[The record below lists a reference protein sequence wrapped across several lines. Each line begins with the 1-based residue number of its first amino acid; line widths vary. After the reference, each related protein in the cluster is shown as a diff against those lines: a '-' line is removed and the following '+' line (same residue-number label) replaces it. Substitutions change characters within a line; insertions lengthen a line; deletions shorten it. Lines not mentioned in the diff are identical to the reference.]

1 MLEEDLIMGSNVAT
15 KLTSYEEE
23 SHPSS
28 ATVAKKTGSEPGFA
42 DESSFGEDG
51 PPTKRIRPLQLAAA
65 LKRVADDFEAAERS
79 APPPVT
85 STQKVAAFQPFN
97 ANAKE
102 KTTEDFDLSDLADD
116 DERFESTVTVSAEEN
131 RRLLARAFRVVDQDV
146 LAETLDAIAQPIDPR
161 DAKEEALV
169 LQAPAA
175 LHAPEPSPDSTPELY
190 PALLVPPTPPA
201 NDLPFVSYSPNL
213 PHRLPVHGP
222 RPASGIRFRLT
233 PEMKTAVI
241 AARVA
246 SQRDVE
252 ARRAYV
258 LVGVIWLLAL
268 ASMATL
274 AYFVMTHQA

>member
-1 MLEEDLIMGSNVAT
+1 MGSNVAT
-15 KLTSYEEE
+15 KLTSFEEE

-28 ATVAKKTGSEPGFA
+28 ATVAKKTGPGFA

-65 LKRVADDFEAAERS
+65 LKQVADDFEAAERS
-79 APPPVT
+79 AAPPVT
-85 STQKVAAFQPFN
+85 STQKVAAFQPSN

-102 KTTEDFDLSDLADD
+102 KDFDLSDLADD

-131 RRLLARAFRVVDQDV
+131 RRLLARAFRVVDEDV
-146 LAETLDAIAQPIDPR
+146 LAEALDAIAQPIDPR
-161 DAKEEALV
+161 DAKEETLV
-169 LQAPAA
+169 LQAAA
-175 LHAPEPSPDSTPELY
+175 LHAPTPSPDSTPELY
-190 PALLVPPTPPA
+190 PVLVPPTPPA

-246 SQRDVE
+246 SQRDAE
-252 ARRAYV
+252 ARRAYA
-258 LVGVIWLLAL
+258 LVAVIWLLAL

-274 AYFVMTHQA
+274 AYFVITHHA